1 MKVLLISCVKKKKSI
16 KCKAE
21 DLYMGPL
28 FKNSLCLARKMNA
41 DKIYILSAKHHLL
54 PLETEIEPYSL
65 TLKNFKPKEKIDWGK
80 KVIEQL
86 SQVSDLKNDVFVV
99 LAGKEYINPIKDS
112 ISNLEDFLGDLIYG
126 KRTALMKSLCMN

>member
-1 MKVLLISCVKKKKSI
+1 MKVVLISCVKRKMSI

-28 FKNSLCLARKMNA
+28 FKNSLCLARKMKA

-54 PLETEIEPYSL
+54 PLEEEIEPYSL
-65 TLKNFKPKEKIDWGK
+65 TLKNFKRQEKIDWGK

-86 SQVSDLKNDVFVV
+86 SQVSDLENDVFVV
-99 LAGKEYINPIKDS
+99 LAGKEYINPIKDN
-112 ISNLEDFLGDLIYG
+112 IRNLEDFLKDLIY
-126 KRTALMKSLCMN
+126 